1 MLISFIC
8 EKLNKRRSFKDIKSM
23 KPISLKTGLAALI
36 LTATATATSGI
47 LAACS
52 KSPTSPTQAPN
63 VTATTQANNK
73 QDAAQ
78 SGGMGG
84 MNHNMSMDLGPAD
97 ADYDLRFIDGM
108 TVHHQGAIN
117 MAKEVLNKSKRPE
130 MKKLANNII
139 AAQNREI
146 NQMKEWRKTWYAKA
160 DSTPMA
166 YHAQMSHMMPM
177 TPEQM
182 QAMMMSMDLGV
193 ADAEFDLRFL
203 NAMIPHHEGAL
214 VMAEDAL
221 QKSKRPE
228 MKKLS
233 QEILTSQKQ
242 EIEQMKQWRQAWYKK

>member
-1 MLISFIC
+1 
-8 EKLNKRRSFKDIKSM
+8 M
-23 KPISLKTGLAALI
+23 KPISLKTSFAALTSI
-36 LTATATATSGI
+36 AAAALTSGV

-52 KSPTSPTQAPN
+52 KAPTSQTQAPN
-63 VTATTQANNK
+63 ITAATEANNK

-78 SGGMGG
+78 GGMGG

-108 TVHHQGAIN
+108 TLHHQGAVN

-130 MKKLANNII
+130 MKKIANEMI

-146 NQMKEWRKTWYAKA
+146 NQMKEWRKTWYPKA
-160 DSTPMA
+160 SSTPMA
-166 YHAQMSHMMPM
+166 YHAQMGHMMAM

-182 QAMMMSMDLGV
+182 QSMMMSMDLGA
-193 ADAEFDLRFL
+193 ADDQFDLRFL

-214 VMAEDAL
+214 VMAQDAL
-221 QKSKRPE
+221 KKSKRPE
-228 MKKLS
+228 IQALS

-242 EIEQMKQWRQAWYKK
+242 EIEQMKQWRQAWYKQ

>member
-1 MLISFIC
+1 M
-8 EKLNKRRSFKDIKSM
+8 KS
-23 KPISLKTGLAALI
+23 ISLKTTFTALT
-36 LTATATATSGI
+36 LTFATALTSGV

-52 KSPTSPTQAPN
+52 KAPSSQTQTPN
-63 VTATTQANNK
+63 TTAATPASSK
-73 QDAAQ
+73 QDMAQ
-78 SGGMGG
+78 GGMGGMGG
-84 MNHNMSMDLGPAD
+84 MNHSMSMDLGPAD
-97 ADYDLRFIDGM
+97 ANYDLRFIDGM

-117 MAKEVLNKSKRPE
+117 MAKEVLAKSKRPE
-130 MKKLANNII
+130 MKKLATNII
-139 AAQNREI
+139 VAQNREI

-166 YHAQMSHMMPM
+166 YHPQMGHMMAM

-182 QAMMMSMDLGV
+182 QSMMMTMDLGA
-193 ADAEFDLRFL
+193 ADAQFDLRFL

-221 QKSKRPE
+221 KKSKRPE

-242 EIEQMKQWRQAWYKK
+242 EIQQMKEWRQAWYKQ

>member
-1 MLISFIC
+1 
-8 EKLNKRRSFKDIKSM
+8 M
-23 KPISLKTGLAALI
+23 KPVSLKTGFAALTFTC
-36 LTATATATSGI
+36 TAALTSGV

-52 KSPTSPTQAPN
+52 KAPLSQTQAPN
-63 VTATTQANNK
+63 ITAATEANNK
-73 QDAAQ
+73 QDVAQ
-78 SGGMGG
+78 GGGMGD
-84 MNHNMSMDLGPAD
+84 MNHSMSMDLGPAD

-108 TVHHQGAIN
+108 TFHHQGAVN

-146 NQMKEWRKTWYAKA
+146 NLMKEWRKTWYSKA
-160 DSTPMA
+160 SSTPMA
-166 YHAQMSHMMPM
+166 YHPQRNKMMAM

-182 QAMMMSMDLGV
+182 QNMMMSMDLGA
-193 ADAEFDLRFL
+193 ADAQFDLRFL

-221 QKSKRPE
+221 KKSKRPE

-242 EIEQMKQWRQAWYKK
+242 EIEQMKEWRKTWYKQ